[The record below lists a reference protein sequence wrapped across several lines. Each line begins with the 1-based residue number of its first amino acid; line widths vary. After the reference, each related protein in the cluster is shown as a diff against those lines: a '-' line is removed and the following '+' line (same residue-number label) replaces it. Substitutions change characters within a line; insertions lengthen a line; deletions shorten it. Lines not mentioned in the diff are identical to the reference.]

1 MEEVR
6 WLTERAERAWRALQ
20 FRQMRLE
27 GELARQLA
35 AYSGLSYPDYLGL
48 VALTDQ
54 PDGRLRL
61 FELAYELGWEKSR
74 ASHHVRRMTE
84 RGLVRKEQCPGD
96 RRVFFVVLASA
107 GRRAIEAAAS
117 GHVAAVRHLVIDRLD
132 PGQLDAVGAV
142 AEAVLAGLNE
152 PGRDEA
158 DPHVRA

>member
-6 WLTERAERAWRALQ
+6 WLTEREERAWRALQ
-20 FRQMRLE
+20 FMQMRLE

-35 AYSGLSYPDYLGL
+35 ADSGLSYPDYLVL

-61 FELAYELGWEKSR
+61 FELADELGWEKSR

-84 RGLVRKEQCPGD
+84 RGLVRKEQCPDD
-96 RRVFFVVLASA
+96 RRGFFVVLASA